1 MEDTRILSEA
11 NVDYVLSKL
20 LPDEYIQLEY
30 VECSGDQYIEID
42 YYPNNLTGIDA
53 SVELLDKTL
62 TNAIFSS
69 RSYTS
74 TTLNTFSLFWL
85 SNTNFRM
92 DWNNKQRELKPNS
105 NGNVSININKNV
117 TRLQDSIHTFTNDT
131 FVSDGNPLWLFASQ
145 NNKVVTN
152 YAKLK
157 LYYLSIFENDVLL
170 NYFIPCKHRDKI
182 GIYDIITHVFLT
194 SATNSELIGGPE
206 VGLFH
211 IPDDYIFIDHIN
223 NGENGSYIDTEI
235 KLNGN
240 SRVVSRTKK
249 ITDVTNATAMYGGR
263 DTSSGSYGKALLTLY
278 TVDNWRFDY
287 GTKRSTF
294 SNVGYDSD
302 LYIDFDG
309 GKTSPSLRFSV
320 NTTTLSKQTFDSPS
334 NFFIFCLGQ
343 GTNSSAAYKING
355 RFYFMRLYKDGVLV
369 RNFWPV
375 KRKSDNKL
383 GIFDVEN
390 QKFYTN
396 TTGPNFTCDIETN
409 QNIIQE
415 KQSENIGS
423 NTKPAL
429 IEYVAKK
436 LEKPIKTDSLT
447 NSKLISAST
456 LKYIINNI

>member
-182 GIYDIITHVFLT
+182 GIYDV
-194 SATNSELIGGPE
+194 
-206 VGLFH
+206 
-211 IPDDYIFIDHIN
+211 IF
-223 NGENGSYIDTEI
+223 
-235 KLNGN
+235 
-240 SRVVSRTKK
+240 
-249 ITDVTNATAMYGGR
+249 
-263 DTSSGSYGKALLTLY
+263 SGK
-278 TVDNWRFDY
+278 
-287 GTKRSTF
+287 
-294 SNVGYDSD
+294 
-302 LYIDFDG
+302 
-309 GKTSPSLRFSV
+309 
-320 NTTTLSKQTFDSPS
+320 
-334 NFFIFCLGQ
+334 
-343 GTNSSAAYKING
+343 
-355 RFYFMRLYKDGVLV
+355 
-369 RNFWPV
+369 
-375 KRKSDNKL
+375 
-383 GIFDVEN
+383 
-390 QKFYTN
+390 
-396 TTGPNFTCDIETN
+396 
-409 QNIIQE
+409 
-415 KQSENIGS
+415 
-423 NTKPAL
+423 
-429 IEYVAKK
+429 
-436 LEKPIKTDSLT
+436 
-447 NSKLISAST
+447 
-456 LKYIINNI
+456 